1 MKWTKQNWTKCI
13 QVKETQFF
21 FLSNAL
27 SFQLNALKKWISME
41 NKGIFMPDDMTI
53 EDAER
58 EKKSVWQTIGAAGN
72 VRWMNE
78 R

>member
-1 MKWTKQNWTKCI
+1 
-13 QVKETQFF
+13 
-21 FLSNAL
+21 
-27 SFQLNALKKWISME
+27 ME
-41 NKGIFMPDDMTI
+41 NKEIFMPDDMTI